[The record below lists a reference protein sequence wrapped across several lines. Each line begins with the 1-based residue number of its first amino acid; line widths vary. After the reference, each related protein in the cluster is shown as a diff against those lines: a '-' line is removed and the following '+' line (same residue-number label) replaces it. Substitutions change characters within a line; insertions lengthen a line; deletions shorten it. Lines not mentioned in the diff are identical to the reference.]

1 MQGCVKADDGTPCDT
16 PASQAS
22 RAANKK
28 KKKKKPI
35 TIGSTTIIPIK
46 VKKFCLEFY
55 LPGQGKWLK
64 NLKNNREKFQ
74 N

>member
-46 VKKFCLEFY
+46 VKIFFYEQIYSKRMLELVCFI
-55 LPGQGKWLK
+55 
-64 NLKNNREKFQ
+64 
-74 N
+74 

>member
-46 VKKFCLEFY
+46 VKIFFMSKY
-55 LPGQGKWLK
+55 ILK
-64 NLKNNREKFQ
+64 GC
-74 N
+74 